1 MDFIIR
7 RKTLISMLFV
17 AMTMMGIL
25 SYDRLEM
32 ELYPTPEMPYLVV
45 MVSSQTEMNPSY
57 MEKQA
62 IIPIEG
68 AIGQLEGIEEITSN
82 VSSRNSNI
90 QITYN
95 DKTNLKFAYLRLQEK
110 MQETQQELDNEFQ
123 ITVNRVNT
131 ESISNEFM
139 TLQMLGEGG
148 VDRLRNFADEEIVD
162 KIENIDGIAS
172 VRLYGGR
179 SKSVE
184 IYMDPDVAEA
194 YNLTPARL
202 RQLLSSGQN
211 DRTYL
216 GEVYQAKERFFV
228 NLTAEFSNVSDLE
241 QVIIDQNGPILLKD
255 IAEITFSTKEET
267 SYSRLNGKDVITM
280 MLVSDDSK
288 NLIELSHKTRDAIDE
303 INEKYKSSNIELLVQ
318 NDSAEVME
326 SNIDQIIHLAL
337 VGGILAIIVLWY
349 FLRNFRLVFAVAL
362 AIPISVYTAFNF
374 FYAYDISIN
383 TLTLVGVA
391 LAIGMLIDNS
401 VVVLENIYRLAA
413 TGMKNKQA
421 VLQGTKEVIRSIVAA
436 TLTTIC
442 VFLPF
447 LFSSDVVTKLLG
459 KQIGV
464 SIVAT
469 LLVSLFAAL
478 LFIPMI
484 THFFISRKKKRSES
498 LNFENISTRNRLVQ
512 VYLLLLKASMRNPV
526 VTVVMALTVF
536 FVTLAISVGQNTNNL
551 SEVETNTLTIYVTMP
566 TGASLEATDDLVR
579 NLEQELLKVEELDQ
593 LTTQVQEETG
603 ILTMLLVE
611 NYEKVNDRELSEIK
625 GQVKNS
631 MNRYEHQ
638 ADLDFQ
644 LSSSNSRF
652 SGAGGGAGNAA
663 GRMERMLGMG
673 TKQER
678 IIVRGEDFELMKQVA
693 DDLEGYLTEEL
704 DEVSR
709 ARANSSGNTPEVHL
723 DFNAEL
729 MGRKNIPLSNVTSEL
744 GSFSN
749 EVQSGFTFKQGNE
762 EYEIVIKMDTSEQVE
777 ANNMYDLEKL
787 QIQSSD
793 NSSYDL
799 QHISTI
805 YKSWGLTRINRVNQS
820 KEIEITYSFE
830 SEYNESKDLQKQARE
845 AVDELVTNLNIPSGI
860 AIEVIHEEDDYA
872 EMKKLIGIAFIL
884 IFMILASVFESF
896 STPFVLMF
904 SIPMAGIGSLLG
916 LILTGN
922 PLLNANTLIGFLILL
937 GVVVNNGII
946 LIDYSNI
953 LKKRGYRQSRALMMA
968 GLARLRP
975 IMITAITTI
984 AAMLPLALGNSEYVG
999 VIGAPFAITVIGGLA
1014 VSTLLTLVFLPTV
1027 YSGLNNALD
1036 WFRTLRIEIKALQL
1050 IIYAVAGYF
1059 ILTEVEELV
1068 WQLIDVIGVVM
1079 LVPAVIWFILNSLR
1093 KASETTIPQ
1102 DDTIKI
1108 KIQNLV
1114 KIYER
1119 ESRFAREWN
1128 AGTKI
1133 RERFG
1138 EAKIYKTWKDL
1149 DEFTWLIPV
1158 ISGLSWFTLLYLKQ
1172 AVWQFLFLVILYFL
1186 VKKVFTVL
1194 LKLETSKSKGTA
1206 TFSLKIV
1213 KTATWFAHWI
1223 LPIAAIAFLYSEHKN
1238 IGGSIVVL
1246 VLWYLALAIDRISR
1260 KIYDQDIN
1268 IQRLTGKRKKLR
1280 KAIYS
1285 FVLSIPIIGKKKKP
1299 FKALKGVSLEIE
1311 NGMYGLLGPNG
1322 AGKSTLMR
1330 AICGINQQ
1338 SYGKIWFNDIDTELK
1353 REELQGLIGY
1363 LPQEFGMYENMSS
1376 WDYLNYQAILKKI
1389 TNKRV
1394 REERVQHVLESVHM
1408 WENRNK
1414 KIGSFSGGMKQRIGI
1429 AQVLLHLPRVLVV
1442 DEPTAGLDPRERIR
1456 FRNLLVELSRK
1467 RIVIFSTHII
1477 EDIASSCDQLAVL
1490 KKGAVQYVGSPRKM
1504 TQTAVGH
1511 IWMITIPANQFEEYA
1526 NKLHVIHHLR
1536 EGDNIRMRIISDDQ
1550 PTEDAIEVK
1559 PNLEDAYLWLQKTN
1573 KSGFTDANF

>member
-17 AMTMMGIL
+17 AMTMMGVL
-25 SYDRLEM
+25 SYHRLEM
-32 ELYPTPEMPYLVV
+32 ELYPTPELPYLVV
-45 MVSSQTEMNPSY
+45 MVNSQTELDPSY
-57 MEKQA
+57 IEKQA

-68 AIGQLEGIEEITSN
+68 AIGQLEGIEEITSY
-82 VSSRNSNI
+82 VSSRSSTI

-110 MQETQQELDNEFQ
+110 MQKTQQELNNEFR
-123 ITVNRVNT
+123 INVNRVNT
-131 ESISNEFM
+131 ESISNQFM
-139 TLQMLGEGG
+139 NLQMLGEGG
-148 VDRLRNFADEEIVD
+148 VDRLRNFAEEEIID
-162 KIENIDGIAS
+162 KIKNIDGIAS
-172 VRLYGGR
+172 VNIYGGH

-184 IYMDPDVAEA
+184 IFLDPDIAEA

-216 GEVYQAKERFFV
+216 GEVYQSNQRYFV
-228 NLTAEFSNVSDLE
+228 NLTAEFSSIADLE
-241 QVIIDQNGPILLKD
+241 QIIVDPSGPILLKD
-255 IAEITFSTKEET
+255 IAEITFGTKEET
-267 SYSRLNGKDVITM
+267 SYSRVNGKDVITL
-280 MLVSDDSK
+280 MLINDDSK
-288 NLIELSHKTRDAIDE
+288 NLIELSHNTRE
-303 INEKYKSSNIELLVQ
+303 IIEELNSKYAKANIELLIQ
-318 NDSAEVME
+318 NDSSEIME
-326 SNIDQIIHLAL
+326 DNINQIINLAL
-337 VGGILAIIVLWY
+337 LGGILAIIVLWY
-349 FLRNFRLVFAVAL
+349 FLRNLRLVIAVAL

-374 FYAYDISIN
+374 FYAYNISIN
-383 TLTLVGVA
+383 TLTLVGIA

-413 TGMKNKQA
+413 TGMKNKKA

-436 TLTTIC
+436 TFTTIC

-447 LFSSDVVTKLLG
+447 LFSSDIVTKLLG

-469 LLVSLFAAL
+469 LLISLLAAL
-478 LFIPMI
+478 LFIPMV
-484 THFFISRKKKRSES
+484 THHFISRKKKKENN

-512 VYLLLLKASMRNPV
+512 VYLLLLKASMRKPV
-526 VTVVMALTVF
+526 VTVLLALTVF
-536 FVTLAISVGQNTNNL
+536 FVTLAISIGRSTNNL
-551 SEVETNTLTIYVTMP
+551 SEVVTNTLSVYVTMP
-566 TGASLEATDDLVR
+566 TGSSLETTDKLVR
-579 NLEQELLKVEELDQ
+579 SLEQDLLNIEELNQ
-593 LTTQVQEETG
+593 LTTQVEEETG
-603 ILTMLLVE
+603 ILKMLLVE
-611 NYEKVNDRELSEIK
+611 DYEKVNNHELSQIK
-625 GQVKNS
+625 SQVKNY
-631 MNRYEHQ
+631 MNRYERR

-644 LSSSNSRF
+644 QSSSNSRF
-652 SGAGGGAGNAA
+652 ARGGGGGNNAA

-673 TKQER
+673 TKEER
-678 IIVRGEDFELMKQVA
+678 IIIRGEDFELMNQVA
-693 DDLEGYLTEEL
+693 EDIKNYLEDEL

-709 ARANSSGNTPEVHL
+709 AHTNTSGSTPEVHL
-723 DFNAEL
+723 NFDAEI
-729 MGRKNIPLSNVTSEL
+729 MGRKNIPLSSVTSEL
-744 GSFSN
+744 ASFSN
-749 EVQSGFTFKQGNE
+749 QVESGFTFKQGNE
-762 EYEIVIKMDTSEQVE
+762 EYEIVIKMDTSELVK
-777 ANNMYDLEKL
+777 ANTLNDLEKL
-787 QIQSSD
+787 QIKSS
-793 NSSYDL
+793 NNASYEL
-799 QHISTI
+799 QHISKI
-805 YKSWGLTRINRVNQS
+805 YYSSGLTRINRVNQS
-820 KEIEITYSFE
+820 KEIEVTYSFK
-830 SEYNESKDLQKQARE
+830 SEYNESKDLQKQARD
-845 AVDELVTNLNIPSGI
+845 AVDDLVANLNIPTGI

-872 EMKKLIGIAFIL
+872 ELKKLIGIAFIL

-904 SIPMAGIGSLLG
+904 SIPMAAIGSLLG

-922 PLLNANTLIGFLILL
+922 SLLNANTLIGFLILL

-984 AAMLPLALGNSEYVG
+984 VAMLPLALGNSEYVG

-1027 YSGLNNALD
+1027 YSGLNNALE
-1036 WFRTLRIEIKALQL
+1036 WFQSLQL
-1050 IIYAVAGYF
+1050 ELKVLQVIIYLVAGYL
-1059 ILTEVEELV
+1059 IITKVEEFV
-1068 WQLIDVIGVVM
+1068 WILIDIIAVVM
-1079 LVPAVIWFILNSLR
+1079 LVPAIIWFILNSLR
-1093 KASETTIPQ
+1093 KANETTIPLEES
-1102 DDTIKI
+1102 III

-1114 KIYER
+1114 KIYDR
-1119 ESRFAREWN
+1119 ESRFTREWN

-1138 EAKIYKTWKDL
+1138 EGKTYQNWKDL
-1149 DEFTWLIPV
+1149 DEFTWLLPV
-1158 ISGLSWFTLLYLKQ
+1158 TTGLGWFTLVYLDK
-1172 AVWQFLFLVILYFL
+1172 ALWQFLFLIALYFL
-1186 VKKVFTVL
+1186 VKHIFAIL
-1194 LKLETSKSKGTA
+1194 FKLETSK
-1206 TFSLKIV
+1206 LKEKSASFGYKIA
-1213 KTATWFAHWI
+1213 KTLNWVAHWL
-1223 LPIAAIAFLYSEHKN
+1223 LPSTAIAYLYHEHKN
-1238 IGGSIVVL
+1238 IGGSIVL
-1246 VLWYLALAIDRISR
+1246 LILWYLALAIDKTSR
-1260 KIYDQDIN
+1260 KIYTENIN

-1299 FKALKGVSLEIE
+1299 FKALKGVSLEIG

-1338 SYGKIWFNDIDTELK
+1338 SYGKIWFNEIDTELK

-1389 TNKRV
+1389 TNKKV

-1408 WENRNK
+1408 WEDRNK

-1477 EDIASSCDQLAVL
+1477 EDIASSCDHLAVL

-1504 TQTAVGH
+1504 TETALGH
-1511 IWMITIPANQFEEYA
+1511 IWMITIPANQFEEYS
-1526 NKLHVIHHLR
+1526 NKLYVIHHLR
-1536 EGDNIRMRIISDDQ
+1536 EGDNIRMRIIAENK
-1550 PTEDAIEVK
+1550 PAEDAVEVK

-1573 KSGFTDANF
+1573 